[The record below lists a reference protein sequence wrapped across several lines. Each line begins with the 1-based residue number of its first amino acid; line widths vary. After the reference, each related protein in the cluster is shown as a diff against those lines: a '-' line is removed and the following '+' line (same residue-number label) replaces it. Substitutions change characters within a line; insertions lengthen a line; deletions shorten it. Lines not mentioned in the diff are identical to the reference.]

1 MPSNK
6 IKLGFVGGGNDS
18 LIGVL
23 HKVAAVMFDR
33 YEIVGGVFSSNS
45 KINISTA
52 NDLGL
57 DLSRVYN
64 NYEEMAEV
72 ESKLGSNV
80 KIEAVCILTPNFL
93 HFPMAKT
100 FLMNGFHVICEKPLS
115 VTLKEALEF
124 KEIKKSKN
132 LVFGVTHTYTGYPM
146 VRQMTKMISDNV
158 IGNIQRVD
166 STYFQGWINDIIH
179 DKDKRNSTWRLNPE
193 VSGISSCLADIGTHA
208 FNMLELVCGM
218 KVKNILADLN
228 NLYDDNPL
236 DIDVSVLVR
245 MENGCK
251 GTIRSTQIATGL
263 ENNLNISI
271 YGSKG
276 SLSWEQENPNFL
288 YHLKDDEPRRV
299 IKPGN
304 AYASAVAQ
312 DGTKLPG
319 GHPEGIFDAMGN
331 IYKGVAKALRN
342 ENSFDGE
349 YPTMNDGVRGMLFI
363 EKVVESHKNG
373 NIWLSLENK

>member
-1 MPSNK
+1 MSNK

-33 YEIVGGVFSSNS
+33 YQLVGGVFSSN
-45 KINISTA
+45 KEVNVKTA
-52 NDLGL
+52 DDLGL
-57 DLSRVYN
+57 DQSRIYN
-64 NYEEMAEV
+64 DFYEMIDA
-72 ESKLGSNV
+72 ESKVDFSE

-93 HFPMAKT
+93 HFPMAKK
-100 FLMNGFHVICEKPLS
+100 FLENGFHVICEKPLS
-115 VTLKEALEF
+115 ISLKQAQEL
-124 KEIKKSKN
+124 KSIKDSKN
-132 LVFGVTHTYTGYPM
+132 LVFAVTHTYTGYPM
-146 VRQMTKMISDNV
+146 VRQMTKMISEGI
-158 IGNIQRVD
+158 IGDIQRVD

-218 KVKNILADLN
+218 KVKKILADLN
-228 NLYDDNPL
+228 NLYEDNPL

-263 ENNLNISI
+263 ENNLNISV

-276 SLSWEQENPNFL
+276 SLSWEQENPNYL
-288 YHLKDDEPRRV
+288 YYYTNDKPLQV
-299 IKPGN
+299 LKPGHPYN
-304 AYASAVAQ
+304 SKISL
-312 DGTKLPG
+312 DGTKLPA

-331 IYKGVAKALRN
+331 IYRGVARAIRGEKN
-342 ENSFDGE
+342 EKGE
-349 YPTMNDGVRGMLFI
+349 FPTIEEGVRGMDFI
-363 EKVVESHKNG
+363 EKAVKSNENG
-373 NIWLSLENK
+373 NIWLELE

>member
-1 MPSNK
+1 MSNK

-33 YEIVGGVFSSNS
+33 YHLIGGVFSSN
-45 KINISTA
+45 KEVNVKTA

-57 DLSRVYN
+57 DQSRIYN
-64 NYEEMAEV
+64 DFEEMIDA
-72 ESKLGSNV
+72 ESKIDLSQ

-93 HFPMAKT
+93 HFPMAKK
-100 FLMNGFHVICEKPLS
+100 FLENGFHVICEKPLS
-115 VTLKEALEF
+115 ISLKQAQEL
-124 KEIKKSKN
+124 KSIKDSKN
-132 LVFGVTHTYTGYPM
+132 LVFAVTHTYTGYPM
-146 VRQMTKMISDNV
+146 VRQMTQMISQGI
-158 IGNIQRVD
+158 IGDIQRVD

-218 KVKNILADLN
+218 KVKKILADLN
-228 NLYDDNPL
+228 NLYEDNPL
-236 DIDVSVLVR
+236 DIDVSILVR

-276 SLSWEQENPNFL
+276 SLSWEQENPNYL
-288 YHLKDDEPRRV
+288 YYYTNDKPLQV
-299 IKPGN
+299 LKPGHPYN
-304 AYASAVAQ
+304 SKISL
-312 DGTKLPG
+312 DGTKLPA

-331 IYKGVAKALRN
+331 IYRGVARAIRGEKN
-342 ENSFDGE
+342 EKGE
-349 YPTMNDGVRGMLFI
+349 FPTIEEGVRGMDFI
-363 EKVVESHKNG
+363 EKAVKSNENG
-373 NIWLSLENK
+373 NIWLELE

>member
-1 MPSNK
+1 MSNK

-33 YEIVGGVFSSNS
+33 YDLIGGVFSSN
-45 KINISTA
+45 KEVNVKTA

-57 DLSRVYN
+57 DQSRIYN
-64 NYEEMAEV
+64 DFEEMIDA
-72 ESKLGSNV
+72 ESKIDLSQ

-93 HFPMAKT
+93 HFPMAKK
-100 FLMNGFHVICEKPLS
+100 FLENGFHVICEKPLS
-115 VTLKEALEF
+115 ISLKQAQEL
-124 KEIKKSKN
+124 KSIKDSKK
-132 LVFGVTHTYTGYPM
+132 LVFAVTHTYTGYPM
-146 VRQMTKMISDNV
+146 VRQMTQMISQGI
-158 IGNIQRVD
+158 IGDIQRVD
-166 STYFQGWINDIIH
+166 STYFQGWINEIIH
-179 DKDKRNSTWRLNPE
+179 NKDKRNSTWRLNPE

-218 KVKNILADLN
+218 KVKKILADLN
-228 NLYDDNPL
+228 NLYEDNPL

-263 ENNLNISI
+263 ENNLNISV

-276 SLSWEQENPNFL
+276 SLSWEQENPNYL
-288 YHLKDDEPRRV
+288 YYYTNDKPLQV
-299 IKPGN
+299 LKPGHPYN
-304 AYASAVAQ
+304 SKISL
-312 DGTKLPG
+312 DGTKLPA

-331 IYKGVAKALRN
+331 IYRGVARAIRGEKN
-342 ENSFDGE
+342 EKGE
-349 YPTMNDGVRGMLFI
+349 FPSIEEGVRGMDFI
-363 EKVVESHKNG
+363 EKAVKSNENG
-373 NIWLSLENK
+373 NIWLELE

>member
-1 MPSNK
+1 MSNK

-33 YEIVGGVFSSNS
+33 YHLVGGVFSSN
-45 KINISTA
+45 KDVNVKTA
-52 NDLGL
+52 DDLGL
-57 DLSRVYN
+57 DQSRIYN
-64 NYEEMAEV
+64 DFEEMIDA
-72 ESKLGSNV
+72 ESKVDLSE

-93 HFPMAKT
+93 HFPMAKK
-100 FLMNGFHVICEKPLS
+100 FLENGFHVICEKPLS
-115 VTLKEALEF
+115 ISLKQAQEL
-124 KEIKKSKN
+124 KSIKDSKN
-132 LVFGVTHTYTGYPM
+132 LVFAVTHTYTGYPM
-146 VRQMTKMISDNV
+146 VRQMTKMISEGI
-158 IGNIQRVD
+158 IGDIQRVD

-179 DKDKRNSTWRLNPE
+179 DKDKRNSTWRLNPD

-218 KVKNILADLN
+218 KVKKILADLN
-228 NLYDDNPL
+228 NLYEDNPL

-263 ENNLNISI
+263 ENNLNISV

-276 SLSWEQENPNFL
+276 SLSWEQENPNYL
-288 YHLKDDEPRRV
+288 YYYTNDKPLQV
-299 IKPGN
+299 LKPGHPYN
-304 AYASAVAQ
+304 SKISL
-312 DGTKLPG
+312 DGTKLPA

-331 IYKGVAKALRN
+331 IYRGVARAIRGEKN
-342 ENSFDGE
+342 EKGE
-349 YPTMNDGVRGMLFI
+349 FPTIEEGVRGMDFI
-363 EKVVESHKNG
+363 EKAVKSNENG
-373 NIWLSLENK
+373 NIWLELE

>member
-1 MPSNK
+1 MSNK

-33 YEIVGGVFSSNS
+33 YHLVGGVFSSN
-45 KINISTA
+45 KDVNVKTA
-52 NDLGL
+52 DDLGL
-57 DLSRVYN
+57 DQSRIYN
-64 NYEEMAEV
+64 DFEEMIDA
-72 ESKLGSNV
+72 ESKVDLSE

-93 HFPMAKT
+93 HFPMAKK
-100 FLMNGFHVICEKPLS
+100 FLENGFHVICEKPLS
-115 VTLKEALEF
+115 ISLKQAQEL
-124 KEIKKSKN
+124 KSIKDSKN
-132 LVFGVTHTYTGYPM
+132 LVFAVTHTYTGYPM
-146 VRQMTKMISDNV
+146 VRQMTKMISEGI
-158 IGNIQRVD
+158 IGDIQRVD

-218 KVKNILADLN
+218 KVKKILADLN
-228 NLYDDNPL
+228 NLYEDNPL

-263 ENNLNISI
+263 ENNLNISV

-276 SLSWEQENPNFL
+276 SLSWEQENPNYL
-288 YHLKDDEPRRV
+288 YYYTNDKPLQV
-299 IKPGN
+299 LKPGHPYN
-304 AYASAVAQ
+304 SKISL
-312 DGTKLPG
+312 DGTKLPA

-331 IYKGVAKALRN
+331 IYRGVARAIRGEKN
-342 ENSFDGE
+342 EKGE
-349 YPTMNDGVRGMLFI
+349 FPTIEEGVRGMDFI
-363 EKVVESHKNG
+363 EKAVKSNQNG
-373 NIWLSLENK
+373 NIWLELE